1 MFLGD
6 AMKALF
12 WLKRRGHC
20 TISRRTLGDW
30 QVLEVRGKFAA
41 GEPEQRFRQEVD
53 SILETG
59 ARRVVVDL
67 TRSHL
72 ADESVATA
80 APEAY
85 HKARSRGADMRFVVM
100 PGRAGG
106 YYHMAGLELAIPT
119 YSRLGGAIDF

>member
-1 MFLGD
+1 
-6 AMKALF
+6 MKALF
-12 WLKRRGHC
+12 WLRRHGRCHFL
-20 TISRRTLGDW
+20 RRSFGNW

-41 GEPEQRFRQEVD
+41 GEPEKQFRQEVD
-53 SILETG
+53 SLLDGG
-59 ARRVVVDL
+59 ARHVVVDL

-72 ADESVATA
+72 SDESVATA

-106 YYHMAGLELAIPT
+106 YYRMAGLELAIPT
-119 YSRLGGAIDF
+119 YHRLGGAIDL

>member
-1 MFLGD
+1 
-6 AMKALF
+6 MKALF

-41 GEPEQRFRQEVD
+41 GEPEQMFRQEVD
-53 SILETG
+53 SLLETG

-72 ADESVATA
+72 SDESVATA

-119 YSRLGGAIDF
+119 YHRLGGAIDF